1 MFKATLDIAPGI
13 TDAAELRQHQLLMEV
28 GDKTFSY
35 VVYNKQ
41 QQQVQGFRQYALDFI
56 PGKPALEALQDIFTA
71 DEVLQNSFR
80 ESYIVYNYSDSNL
93 LPEKHFHIELNKP
106 VTELVYGNAKKGLL
120 LNEKVP
126 GWNVYNVY
134 RIPREVHSM
143 LQKKF
148 AAGKYWHYYTMLLS
162 VTKPEEVAEE
172 NVIRVIIS
180 AEQFVAV
187 VFKQGKLQLLQTY
200 AYQTPEDVSY
210 HLLSVCQHFSINQ
223 EEVLLSLSGLID
235 EQSNLYQELLKYFL
249 QLQWENLPGSV
260 SLQESFQQFPQH
272 YFLPTLKMALC
283 V

>member
-13 TDAAELRQHQLLMEV
+13 TDAAELQQHQLLMEV

-56 PGKPALEALQDIFTA
+56 PGKTALEALQDIFTA
-71 DEVLQNSFR
+71 DDLLQNRFR
-80 ESYIVYNYSDSNL
+80 EAFIVYNYSDSNL

-120 LNEKVP
+120 LNEKVA
-126 GWNVYNVY
+126 GWNLYNVY
-134 RIPREVHSM
+134 RIPREVHSL

-148 AAGKYWHYYTMLLS
+148 AAGKYWHYYTLLLS
-162 VTKPEEVAEE
+162 VTKPEEVAEG
-172 NVIRVIIS
+172 NVIRVVVS
-180 AEQFVAV
+180 AEQFVAA

-210 HLLSVCQHFSINQ
+210 HLLSICQHFSLNQ
-223 EEVLLSLSGLID
+223 EELVLNISGLID

-249 QLQWENLPGSV
+249 QLQWESLPGSV
-260 SLQESFQQFPQH
+260 HLQESFRQFPQH